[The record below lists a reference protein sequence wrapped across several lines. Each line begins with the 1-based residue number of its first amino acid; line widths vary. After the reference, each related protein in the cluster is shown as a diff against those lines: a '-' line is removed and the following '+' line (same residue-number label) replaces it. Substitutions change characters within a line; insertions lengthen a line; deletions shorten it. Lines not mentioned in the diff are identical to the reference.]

1 MHFIGNKK
9 IHIIIFKLYKLGL
22 FLMFETQMWF
32 SYYALQRNVMKLSA
46 FESGHWGKKNL
57 KMMTLRVNPGKI
69 EEVYL
74 SPWRI

>member
-46 FESGHWGKKNL
+46 FESGH
-57 KMMTLRVNPGKI
+57 
-69 EEVYL
+69 
-74 SPWRI
+74 